1 MRANIKTPSIPP
13 AQCWLE
19 LLTGRTASYSSVPS
33 VIYADAQLDGKP
45 FRAIATIPNPR
56 ARFHRARA
64 GEFGIEEGAAVA
76 DCVLSVLSLETKP
89 PIGLLAIVDAPGQAY
104 GRREE
109 EMALHIALA
118 AAVDAYGTARSK
130 GHPVVAL
137 IIGKAISGAFL
148 AQGLQAGRILALD
161 RSDVEVHV
169 MSRASVARLTRRSP
183 EEIQELENQI
193 PAIARSVQ
201 AFASLGG
208 IDHLIPCQSLEFPQE
223 KDVQRVRDAVA
234 EALEDLRREP
244 RSPVDRL
251 DAPQGAT
258 TRASS
263 REVRRELERQWDL
276 SRDSEDRQCA
286 APGPN
291 GSVSHSRASDEN
303 S

>member
-1 MRANIKTPSIPP
+1 MTANIKTPPIPT
-13 AQCWLE
+13 AHLWLE
-19 LLTGRTASYSSVPS
+19 VLTGQAASYSSVPS
-33 VIYADAQLDGKP
+33 VIFADAQLDGKP
-45 FRAIATIPNPR
+45 FRAITTIPNPR
-56 ARFHRARA
+56 AIFPRARG
-64 GEFGIEEGAAVA
+64 GEFGIEESAAVA
-76 DCVLSVLSLETKP
+76 DCVLSVSSLERKP
-89 PIGLLAIVDAPGQAY
+89 PIGLLAIIDAPGQVY

-118 AAVDAYGTARSK
+118 AAVDAYGTARSQ

-137 IIGKAISGAFL
+137 IVGKAISAAFL

-161 RSDVEVHV
+161 GSEVEIHV

-183 EEIQELENQI
+183 KEIQELENQI

-208 IDHLIPCQSLEFPQE
+208 IDHLIPCRSLESPSE

-234 EALEDLRREP
+234 EAFEELRRKP

-251 DAPQGAT
+251 DHPQAAASRT
-258 TRASS
+258 SS

-276 SRDSEDRQCA
+276 SCDAEDRQVA
-286 APGPN
+286 APPN
-291 GSVSHSRASDEN
+291 GKMSHSRTFNEN
-303 S
+303 T